1 MWTILFFLKSCL
13 RNILKHRTAARW
25 RRLNPHNRTI
35 LEGNVSKEYFSTITV
50 GKGSYGRLNVH
61 FFGNSQEGLRIGN
74 YVSIADNVTFILSGN
89 HRTDTFSVYPTKSLI
104 GRGISPDNDALSKG
118 VIIIEDEVWIGTGV
132 TVLSGVKIGMGAVV
146 AAGSIVTKDVPP
158 FAIVG
163 GSPARFI
170 KWRIPQSLHARRMN
184 IRLADLSEEV
194 IRENMEL
201 FYRPLDEDT
210 LSQIENLRR

>member
-1 MWTILFFLKSCL
+1 
-13 RNILKHRTAARW
+13 
-25 RRLNPHNRTI
+25 
-35 LEGNVSKEYFSTITV
+35 
-50 GKGSYGRLNVH
+50 
-61 FFGNSQEGLRIGN
+61 
-74 YVSIADNVTFILSGN
+74 
-89 HRTDTFSVYPTKSLI
+89 
-104 GRGISPDNDALSKG
+104 
-118 VIIIEDEVWIGTGV
+118 
-132 TVLSGVKIGMGAVV
+132 MGAVV

>member
-1 MWTILFFLKSCL
+1 MLYTY
-13 RNILKHRTAARW
+13 NAKHRTAARW
-25 RRLNPHNRTI
+25 RKLNPHNRTV
-35 LEGNVSKEYFSTITV
+35 LDGDVSEEYMQTATA
-50 GKGSYGRLNVH
+50 GKGSYGGLNVQ
-61 FFGNSQEGLRIGN
+61 FFGNSQEGLQIGN
-74 YVSIADNVTFILSGN
+74 YVSIAENVTFVLAGN
-89 HRTDTFSVYPTKSLI
+89 HRTDTFSVYPLKSFY
-104 GRGISPDNDALSKG
+104 GEGYNPDNDALSKG
-118 VIIIEDEVWIGTGV
+118 TIIIEDEVWIGTGV

-146 AAGSIVTKDVPP
+146 AAGSVVTKDVPP

-210 LSQIENLRR
+210 LSQIEKLKNPSLPK